1 MEAENSE
8 HQPTKA
14 KGLLVFL
21 SSQSRTT
28 FSCLFRYYPPCFQP
42 GATGEFVFWW
52 SEHSWT
58 LASLSSVGT
67 FGQLLQRKETFQ
79 PHRFSATPPCIETWA
94 RCSLI
99 WFEAPGA
106 GLSLFCNRD
115 PTASKHAFR
124 TKKSFSVLKVFVAI
138 TSFLFLLQCIY
149 MYIELVS

>member
-8 HQPTKA
+8 HQPTEA

-28 FSCLFRYYPPCFQP
+28 LSCLFRYYPHCFQP

-79 PHRFSATPPCIETWA
+79 PHHFSYHHLEFLMVSQSSHLVPLHVLFFLSIVQPWCTSPSTF
-94 RCSLI
+94 RL
-99 WFEAPGA
+99 F
-106 GLSLFCNRD
+106 LSLLAYLYYTSSLRSHGIL
-115 PTASKHAFR
+115 A
-124 TKKSFSVLKVFVAI
+124 KKIFHS
-138 TSFLFLLQCIY
+138 C
-149 MYIELVS
+149 

>member
-8 HQPTKA
+8 HQPTEA

-28 FSCLFRYYPPCFQP
+28 LSCLFRYYPHCFQP

-79 PHRFSATPPCIETWA
+79 PHHFSATPPCIETRA

-99 WFEAPGA
+99 SFEAPGA

-115 PTASKHAFR
+115 PTASEHTFR
-124 TKKSFSVLKVFVAI
+124 TKKSFSVLQ
-138 TSFLFLLQCIY
+138 FLQPLPAFFSCCSIY
-149 MYIELVS
+149 I